1 MWQPTT
7 EPDEETEMPLYGG
20 IDLHAN
26 NSVIVLLNE
35 QDEVIYQKRLPNAL
49 PTILEQLAPYHTE
62 MQGVVVE
69 STYNWYWLV
78 DGLMEADYRV
88 HLANPAAIQQ
98 YNGLKY
104 TDDHSDARWLAHLL
118 RLAVLPEGYIYPKAE
133 RAVRDLLRKRTHVVR
148 QHTANVLSVQNIM
161 ARNTG
166 VRFSVK
172 RIQELTKQE
181 LTTLLT
187 EETQVLAVTSSL
199 VVLDC
204 LQHQIKMLEKTVHKR
219 LQHTP
224 SYEQLLT
231 VQGIG
236 TILAQTIT
244 LETGA
249 ISRFPSV
256 GNYASYCRC
265 VDSTKISNGKRKG
278 AGNVKNGNPY
288 LAWAYMEAAQFA
300 LRFQPAAQR
309 FYQRKL
315 AKSRNNTVLA
325 RKAVAHKLA
334 RACYYMMRD
343 LVPFEATKA
352 FG

>member
-1 MWQPTT
+1 MS
-7 EPDEETEMPLYGG
+7 LYGG

-26 NSVIVLLNE
+26 NRVIVLINE
-35 QDEVIYQKRLPNAL
+35 QDEVIYQKRLPNNL
-49 PTILEQLAPYHTE
+49 PTILEQLAPYHMA
-62 MQGVVVE
+62 MQGVVIE

-104 TDDHSDARWLAHLL
+104 TDDHSDARWLAPLL

-133 RAVRDLLRKRTHVVR
+133 RAVRDVLRKRAHLVR

-166 VRFSVK
+166 VRFNVK

-187 EETQVLAVTSSL
+187 EATQGLAVTSSL

-204 LQHQIKMLEKTVHKR
+204 LQHQIKMLEKMVHTR

-278 AGNVKNGNPY
+278 TGNVKNGNPY

-315 AKSRNNTVLA
+315 AQSRNNTVLA
-325 RKAVAHKLA
+325 RKAVAHKLS
-334 RACYYMMRD
+334 RACYYIMRD

>member
-1 MWQPTT
+1 
-7 EPDEETEMPLYGG
+7 MPLYGG

-26 NSVIVLLNE
+26 NSVVVLLND
-35 QDEVIYQKRLPNAL
+35 QDQVIYEKRLPNHL
-49 PTILEQLAPYHTE
+49 PAILEPLRLHPGE
-62 MQGVVVE
+62 IEGVVVE

-78 DGLMEADYRV
+78 DGLMEAGYRV

-98 YNGLKY
+98 YSGLKY
-104 TDDHSDARWLAHLL
+104 SDDHSDARWLAHLL
-118 RLAVLPEGYIYPKAE
+118 RLGVLPEGYIYPKAE
-133 RAVRDLLRKRTHVVR
+133 RAVRDLLRKRAHLVR
-148 QHTANVLSVQNIM
+148 QHTANVLSMQNIL

-166 VRFSVK
+166 ARFSLK
-172 RIQELTKQE
+172 RIHELTKQE
-181 LTTLLT
+181 LQSLLT
-187 EETQVLAVTSSL
+187 EEAQVLAVTSSL
-199 VVLDC
+199 AVLDC
-204 LQHQIKMLEKTVHKR
+204 LQHQIKILEQSVQKR
-219 LQHTP
+219 LRHTP

-231 VQGIG
+231 VAGIG
-236 TILAQTIT
+236 PILAQTIA

-256 GNYASYCRC
+256 GHYVSYCRC
-265 VDSTKISNGKRKG
+265 VDSNKLSNGKRKG
-278 AGNVKNGNPY
+278 TGNVKNGNPY

-325 RKAVAHKLA
+325 RKALAHKLA
-334 RACYYMMRD
+334 RACYDMMRD

>member
-1 MWQPTT
+1 
-7 EPDEETEMPLYGG
+7 MPLYGG

-26 NSVIVLLNE
+26 NSVVVVLNE
-35 QDEVIYQKRLPNAL
+35 QDEVIYQKRLPNDL
-49 PTILEQLAPYHTE
+49 TTILGQLAPYYTE
-62 MQGVVVE
+62 LQGVVVE

-78 DGLMEADYRV
+78 DGLMEASYRV
-88 HLANPAAIQQ
+88 HLANPAAMQQ
-98 YNGLKY
+98 YSGLKY
-104 TDDHSDARWLAHLL
+104 TDDRSDARWLAHLL
-118 RLAVLPEGYIYPKAE
+118 RLGVLPEGYIYPKAE
-133 RAVRDLLRKRTHVVR
+133 RAVRDLLRKRAHLVR

-166 VRFSVK
+166 ARFSVK
-172 RIQELTKQE
+172 RIHELTKPE
-181 LTTLLT
+181 LTTWLAD
-187 EETQVLAVTSSL
+187 ETQVLAVTSSL

-204 LQHQIKMLEKTVHKR
+204 LRQQIKTLEQTVHKR
-219 LQHTP
+219 LNHTP
-224 SYEQLLT
+224 AYEQLLT

-249 ISRFPSV
+249 ISRFPTV

-265 VDSTKISNGKRKG
+265 VDSTKLSNGKRKG
-278 AGNVKNGNPY
+278 TGNVKNGNPY

-300 LRFQPAAQR
+300 LRFQPEAQR

-315 AKSRNNTVLA
+315 AKSRNNTILA
-325 RKAVAHKLA
+325 RKAVAHKLS

-343 LVPFEATKA
+343 LVPFEAAKA